1 MTQVYIISLKESQR
15 RLDTEK
21 LVLESNEKFKGR
33 CVFQIFDAIS
43 PKHEDFEKF
52 VQELYDAQNM
62 LKSDWFH
69 SDYCYQ
75 ELLPQEFGCYLS
87 HYFLWKECV
96 KSNQPVVILEDDV
109 TLESNFMQALE
120 DCLKSPFDFVR
131 LYGHYWGGHKTN
143 LHALPI
149 YTEAEVPMEKTPIEN
164 HEVTPP
170 PNPAQDAQQD
180 FIIETQQDPKEL
192 SEPCKIAPQKISFN
206 PVVFKKIKRKLN
218 RFLGNILARTEVY
231 KNVVVKY
238 DELTG
243 KYDDLNKKYDELNKN
258 IAEKYDELT
267 GKYDDLNKKY
277 DELNKNIAEK
287 YDELTGKYDDLNKK
301 YDELNKNIAEKY
313 DELTKKYEALLA
325 KETNIKETFWESRA
339 DNEKEAFFLEHF
351 YLTSVYVAS
360 TAGYYLTP
368 KGAKTFIEA
377 TDRFKIIEPVDM
389 FMDNSAY
396 HDVANFTYL
405 PCPVSLNKHAF
416 NSTIQNAKKPDISL
430 KPPRKSYF
438 DNLFYH
444 KFNAQKCLKAFHK
457 YSKQY
462 APLKTPKE
470 V

>member
-52 VQELYDAQNM
+52 IQELYDAQSM

-69 SDYCYQ
+69 SDWCRG

-87 HYFLWKECV
+87 HYLLWKECV
-96 KSNQPVVILEDDV
+96 KLNQPVVILEDDV

-120 DCLKSPFDFVR
+120 DCLKSPFDFVK
-131 LYGHYWGGHKTN
+131 LFGWYWNFHKTN
-143 LHALPI
+143 LCTLPLERDAVESMGETPIEDHAK
-149 YTEAEVPMEKTPIEN
+149 TKEAEVPIES

-170 PNPAQDAQQD
+170 HNPTQDTQQD

-192 SEPCKIAPQKISFN
+192 SEPCKIAPQKTSFN

-218 RFLGNILARTEVY
+218 HFIGNILARTEVY
-231 KNVVVKY
+231 KKLTGKY

-243 KYDDLNKKYDELNKN
+243 KYDELTG
-258 IAEKYDELT
+258 KYDELT
-267 GKYDDLNKKY
+267 GKYD
-277 DELNKNIAEK
+277 ELTGK
-287 YDELTGKYDDLNKK
+287 YDELTGKYD
-301 YDELNKNIAEKY
+301 
-313 DELTKKYEALLA
+313 ELTGKYESLLA
-325 KETNIKETFWESRA
+325 KEANIKETFWERRA
-339 DNEKEAFFLEHF
+339 DSEKEAFFLEHF

-360 TAGYYLTP
+360 TAGYYITP

-377 TDRFKIIEPVDM
+377 TERFKIIEPVDM
-389 FMDNSAY
+389 FINNPTY
-396 HDVANFTYL
+396 HDVATLTYL
-405 PCPVSLNKHAF
+405 PLPVSLNKHCKI
-416 NSTIQNAKKPDISL
+416 STIQNLKKSDISL
-430 KPPRKSYF
+430 IGPKKSYL
-438 DNLFYH
+438 DNLLYDQL
-444 KFNAQKCLKAFHK
+444 NTRKCLKAFHK
-457 YSKQY
+457 YSRRY

>member
-1 MTQVYIISLKESQR
+1 MISVYIISLKESQR

-21 LVLESNEKFKGR
+21 LVSESNEKFKGR

-43 PKHEDFEKF
+43 PKHQDFEKF
-52 VQELYDAQNM
+52 IQELYDAQSM

-69 SDYCYQ
+69 FDYCYQ

-87 HYFLWKECV
+87 HYLLWKECV
-96 KSNQPVVILEDDV
+96 KLNQPVVILEDDV
-109 TLESNFMQALE
+109 ALESNFMQALE

-143 LHALPI
+143 LRTLPLERDAVESMGETPI
-149 YTEAEVPMEKTPIEN
+149 EDHVKTEAPETPIEN

-170 PNPAQDAQQD
+170 NPARDTQQD

-192 SEPCKIAPQKISFN
+192 PEPCKIAPQKTSFN

-218 RFLGNILARTEVY
+218 HFIGNILARTEVY
-231 KNVVVKY
+231 KKLTGKY

-243 KYDDLNKKYDELNKN
+243 KYES
-258 IAEKYDELT
+258 
-267 GKYDDLNKKY
+267 
-277 DELNKNIAEK
+277 
-287 YDELTGKYDDLNKK
+287 
-301 YDELNKNIAEKY
+301 
-313 DELTKKYEALLA
+313 LLA
-325 KETNIKETFWESRA
+325 KETNIKETFWERRA
-339 DNEKEAFFLEHF
+339 DSEEEAFFLEHF

-360 TAGYYLTP
+360 TAGYYITP

-377 TDRFKIIEPVDM
+377 TERFKIIEPVDM
-389 FMDNSAY
+389 FINNPTY
-396 HDVANFTYL
+396 HDVATLTYL
-405 PCPVSLNKHAF
+405 PLPVSLNKHCKI
-416 NSTIQNAKKPDISL
+416 STIQNLKKSDISL
-430 KPPRKSYF
+430 SGPKKSYL
-438 DNLFYH
+438 DNLLYDQL
-444 KFNAQKCLKAFHK
+444 NTRKCLKAFHK

>member
-1 MTQVYIISLKESQR
+1 MIQVYIISLKESQR

-21 LVLESNEKFKGR
+21 LILESNEKFKGR

-43 PKHEDFEKF
+43 PKHQDFEKF
-52 VQELYDAQNM
+52 IQELYDSSSL

-87 HYFLWKECV
+87 HYLLWKECV
-96 KSNQPVVILEDDV
+96 KLNQPIVILEDDAM
-109 TLESNFMQALE
+109 LESNFMQALE

-143 LHALPI
+143 LCALPI
-149 YTEAEVPMEKTPIEN
+149 YTEAEEAEASIEKTPIEN

-170 PNPAQDAQQD
+170 PNPTQDAQQD
-180 FIIETQQDPKEL
+180 FIMETQQDPKEL

-218 RFLGNILARTEVY
+218 HFIGNILARTEAY
-231 KNVVVKY
+231 KKLTGKY

-243 KYDDLNKKYDELNKN
+243 KYDELTG
-258 IAEKYDELT
+258 KYDELT
-267 GKYDDLNKKY
+267 GKYD
-277 DELNKNIAEK
+277 ELTGK
-287 YDELTGKYDDLNKK
+287 YDELTGKY
-301 YDELNKNIAEKY
+301 ES
-313 DELTKKYEALLA
+313 LLA
-325 KETNIKETFWESRA
+325 KEANIKETFWERRA
-339 DNEKEAFFLEHF
+339 DSEKEALFLEHF
-351 YLTSVYVAS
+351 YLTSVYVAT

-377 TDRFKIIEPVDM
+377 TERFKIIEPVDM
-389 FMDNSAY
+389 FMNNPTC
-396 HDVANFTYL
+396 HDVANLTYL

-444 KFNAQKCLKAFHK
+444 KFNAQKCLKAFNK

>member
-21 LVLESNEKFKGR
+21 LVLESNEKFKDR

-52 VQELYDAQNM
+52 IQELYDSSSL

-96 KSNQPVVILEDDV
+96 KLNQPVVILEDDV

-143 LHALPI
+143 LCALPI
-149 YTEAEVPMEKTPIEN
+149 YTENENEEVEVPMENHAEAEASMEKTPIEN

-170 PNPAQDAQQD
+170 PHNPTQDAQQD
-180 FIIETQQDPKEL
+180 CIIETQQEEL
-192 SEPCKIAPQKISFN
+192 SKPCKIASQKISFN
-206 PVVFKKIKRKLN
+206 QVVFKKIKRKLN
-218 RFLGNILARTEVY
+218 HFIGNILARTEVY
-231 KNVVVKY
+231 KKLVAKYDDLTGKYDDLTGKY

-243 KYDDLNKKYDELNKN
+243 KYDELTG
-258 IAEKYDELT
+258 KYDELT
-267 GKYDDLNKKY
+267 GKYD
-277 DELNKNIAEK
+277 ELTGK
-287 YDELTGKYDDLNKK
+287 YDELTGKY
-301 YDELNKNIAEKY
+301 ES
-313 DELTKKYEALLA
+313 LLA
-325 KETNIKETFWESRA
+325 KEANIKETFWERRA
-339 DNEKEAFFLEHF
+339 DSEKEALFLEHF
-351 YLTSVYVAS
+351 YLTSVYVAT

-377 TDRFKIIEPVDM
+377 TERFKIIEPVDM
-389 FMDNSAY
+389 FINNPTY

-444 KFNAQKCLKAFHK
+444 KFNTRKCLKAFHK

>member
-1 MTQVYIISLKESQR
+1 MTQAYIISLKESQR

-21 LVLESNEKFKGR
+21 LVSESNEKFKGR

-52 VQELYDAQNM
+52 VQELYDAQSM

-75 ELLPQEFGCYLS
+75 ELLPREFGCYLS
-87 HYFLWKECV
+87 HYLLWKECV
-96 KSNQPVVILEDDV
+96 KTNQPVVILEDD
-109 TLESNFMQALE
+109 TALESNFMQALE

-143 LHALPI
+143 LCPPPNSTKA
-149 YTEAEVPMEKTPIEN
+149 EAPEKPIEN
-164 HEVTPP
+164 HKVTPP
-170 PNPAQDAQQD
+170 PPNSTQDTQQD
-180 FIIETQQDPKEL
+180 CIIETQQDPKEL

-206 PVVFKKIKRKLN
+206 PVIFRKIKRKLN
-218 RFLGNILARTEVY
+218 HFIGNILARTEAY
-231 KNVVVKY
+231 KKLTGKY

-243 KYDDLNKKYDELNKN
+243 KYDELTG
-258 IAEKYDELT
+258 KYDELT
-267 GKYDDLNKKY
+267 GKYD
-277 DELNKNIAEK
+277 ELTGK
-287 YDELTGKYDDLNKK
+287 YDELTGKYD
-301 YDELNKNIAEKY
+301 
-313 DELTKKYEALLA
+313 ELTGKYESLLA

-339 DNEKEAFFLEHF
+339 DSEKEALFLEHF
-351 YLTSVYVAS
+351 YLTSVYVAT

-377 TDRFKIIEPVDM
+377 TERFKIIEPVDM
-389 FMDNSAY
+389 FMNNPTY

-416 NSTIQNAKKPDISL
+416 NSTIQNTKKPDILL
-430 KPPRKSYF
+430 KPPKKSYY

-444 KFNAQKCLKAFHK
+444 KFNARKCLKAFHK

-462 APLKTPKE
+462 APLKTP
-470 V
+470 

>member
-21 LVLESNEKFKGR
+21 LVSESNEKFKGR

-43 PKHEDFEKF
+43 PKHEDFEKL
-52 VQELYDAQNM
+52 VQELYDAQSM

-96 KSNQPVVILEDDV
+96 KLNQPVVILEDDV
-109 TLESNFMQALE
+109 ALESNFMQALE

-143 LHALPI
+143 LYSLPI
-149 YTEAEVPMEKTPIEN
+149 YTETEEAEASMEKTPIEN
-164 HEVTPP
+164 YEVTPP
-170 PNPAQDAQQD
+170 PPNPTQDAQQD
-180 FIIETQQDPKEL
+180 SIIETQQDPKGL

-206 PVVFKKIKRKLN
+206 PVIFRKIKRKLN
-218 RFLGNILARTEVY
+218 RFIGSVLARTEVY
-231 KNVVVKY
+231 KNVVAKY

-243 KYDDLNKKYDELNKN
+243 KYDELTG
-258 IAEKYDELT
+258 KYDELT
-267 GKYDDLNKKY
+267 GKYD
-277 DELNKNIAEK
+277 ELTGK
-287 YDELTGKYDDLNKK
+287 YDELTGKY
-301 YDELNKNIAEKY
+301 ES
-313 DELTKKYEALLA
+313 LLA
-325 KETNIKETFWESRA
+325 KEANIKETFWESRA
-339 DNEKEAFFLEHF
+339 DNEKEALFLEHF

-360 TAGYYLTP
+360 TAGYYITP

-377 TDRFKIIEPVDM
+377 TERFKIIEPVDM
-389 FMDNSAY
+389 FMNNPTY
-396 HDVANFTYL
+396 HDVANLTYL
-405 PCPVSLNKHAF
+405 PCPISLNKHAF

-430 KPPRKSYF
+430 KPPKKSYF

-457 YSKQY
+457 YSRQY

>member
-21 LVLESNEKFKGR
+21 LVSESNEKFKGR
-33 CVFQIFDAIS
+33 CVFKIFDAIS

-52 VQELYDAQNM
+52 VQELYDAQSM

-96 KSNQPVVILEDDV
+96 KTNQPIIILEDDV
-109 TLESNFMQALE
+109 VLESNFMQALE

-143 LHALPI
+143 LHSLPI
-149 YTEAEVPMEKTPIEN
+149 YTETEETEASIEKTPIEN

-170 PNPAQDAQQD
+170 PPPNPTQDVQQD
-180 FIIETQQDPKEL
+180 SIIETQQDPKEL

-218 RFLGNILARTEVY
+218 RFIGSILARTEVY
-231 KNVVVKY
+231 KKLVGKYDDLTTKYDDLTTKYDDLTTKYDDLTTKYDDLTTKYDDLTTKY

-243 KYDDLNKKYDELNKN
+243 KYES
-258 IAEKYDELT
+258 
-267 GKYDDLNKKY
+267 
-277 DELNKNIAEK
+277 
-287 YDELTGKYDDLNKK
+287 
-301 YDELNKNIAEKY
+301 
-313 DELTKKYEALLA
+313 LLA
-325 KETNIKETFWESRA
+325 KETNIKETFGESRA
-339 DNEKEAFFLEHF
+339 DNEKEALFLEHF
-351 YLTSVYVAS
+351 YLTSVYVAT

-377 TDRFKIIEPVDM
+377 TERFKIIEPVDM
-389 FMDNSAY
+389 FMNNPTY